1 MCIYVFIL
9 LQVVRIMI
17 KSLNLSLMTL
27 LILLIFHLLGKI
39 PSFHQSE
46 ATLCSVNCSFYKYS
60 FGIFFR
66 RNDSAGVLTHSAGII
81 GLG

>member
-27 LILLIFHLLGKI
+27 LILLIFHLLGKYLL
-39 PSFHQSE
+39 SS
-46 ATLCSVNCSFYKYS
+46 S
-60 FGIFFR
+60 
-66 RNDSAGVLTHSAGII
+66 
-81 GLG
+81 